1 MLNRG
6 PPFPCDVFKV
16 AGQCGIRI
24 LNPDQHYAME
34 SRGRVC
40 FAPRTLKRIGRAHGE
55 DHLRLVLRLIVES
68 EGNAQALQGEVIAA
82 VSNVVLSG
90 LVEIRADLLDNLDL
104 EQLRVWAH
112 AVRPKFCSS
121 SHAMT
126 VALLWRFASPEKIL
140 AVDELE
146 PEPAVAP
153 RHALAISPLAG
164 RGRRL
169 TGGGG
174 G

>member
-1 MLNRG
+1 MNRALH
-6 PPFPCDVFKV
+6 PCDVHRV
-16 AGQCGIRI
+16 AEQCGIRI
-24 LNPDQHYAME
+24 LKPDQHYAAA
-34 SRGRVC
+34 SHGRVC
-40 FAPRTLKRIGRAHGE
+40 FCPKTLKRIGRAHGE

-68 EGNAQALQGEVIAA
+68 AGNAQALQGEVIAA
-82 VSNVVLSG
+82 VSNVVLSN
-90 LVEIRADLLDNLDL
+90 LVEIRADLLDNVDL

-140 AVDELE
+140 ADDELE
-146 PEPAVAP
+146 LEPAVAP
-153 RHALAISPLAG
+153 AHMPAISPLTG

-169 TGGGG
+169 TGGGIRAA
-174 G
+174 